1 MKNKKIIS
9 LICALAMVFSMFSA
23 FTVAN
28 AENTKGMAL
37 AGSLSADGMTITVD
51 ATAVNTVGALS
62 NFMIAVNVPDGV
74 TNDNVTY
81 VSEATL
87 TKNIADGVLY
97 LSFLDLTGAGKEF
110 ANNKLATIS
119 IALASPLSSDYV
131 ATLQGDA
138 AIKDTEGS
146 VKVSKGT
153 MDAASVTVEK
163 WQDPNKKPDK
173 EDRPGKEPIPDTP
186 DVPTPVEPEG
196 KGIALKASLNSDNT
210 VLTVDATAVN
220 TVGALS
226 NFMIAV
232 NVPDGVTN
240 DNVTYVSEA
249 TLTKNI
255 ADGVLYLSFLDLT
268 GAGKE
273 FANNKLAT
281 ITINLPTAATSAFDV
296 TLQGDAAIKDT
307 EGSVK
312 VSKNTMT
319 PASAVVIPVKAE
331 KKPVATPALKN
342 FVGKDGDKSGLDVAK
357 AAEEAGK
364 TLYMTVDVKL
374 ADNTAAA
381 YGTDFVAEF
390 NGKELGEAEYKN
402 LIHGYGKDSE
412 GNKINISDVIAG
424 LTFKIY
430 NADAKNMTISTTL
443 NAAEDDTQLVQP
455 VEDQKIDTKPAP
467 TPKDTTKL
475 TVSPA
480 TKTVYVGD
488 TVEIKPSVT
497 NPTED
502 GVLTVIVPE
511 AADDCITNAGIKIVH
526 ADKTTDALVT
536 DTVTEI
542 LPTDKLTFKAA
553 AKGTFTFEFNY
564 GYTFEGELKNKPATS
579 KITIKEKKTDDGGS
593 SSGTSSSTGSSGPI
607 ANGIITTPNA
617 GTIAG
622 ATWKDLDSVE
632 WAKEAIYGLGTRNM
646 ISGRDAETFDPNA
659 NITRAEYCQILV
671 NSIGM
676 TQVSA
681 DSSFADVASDAWYY
695 HAVSV
700 ASNLG
705 IVSGYG
711 DGNFGPNDLITRQDM
726 ALMTQRA
733 VTAMNKTL
741 ATASVGTFADDT
753 EISDYAKDAVYNLA
767 NAGIINGMGDG
778 TFGPKNNAT
787 RAQAAVIIYTTF
799 VK

>member
-9 LICALAMVFSMFSA
+9 LVCALAMVFSMFSA
-23 FTVAN
+23 FTAFAADKGIALSGSLSEDGTVITIDAEATGTTNDKLNSFQLSLNIPAGVTEEDVTATSDLGNPIVGIVGGNLQVGIIDMTGDGIAFTNKKLAKITITLSAPLSADYVVTLQNDSTFDDGTEIGVA
-28 AENTKGMAL
+28 
-37 AGSLSADGMTITVD
+37 AGSLT
-51 ATAVNTVGALS
+51 
-62 NFMIAVNVPDGV
+62 
-74 TNDNVTY
+74 
-81 VSEATL
+81 
-87 TKNIADGVLY
+87 
-97 LSFLDLTGAGKEF
+97 
-110 ANNKLATIS
+110 
-119 IALASPLSSDYV
+119 
-131 ATLQGDA
+131 
-138 AIKDTEGS
+138 
-146 VKVSKGT
+146 
-153 MDAASVTVEK
+153 AASTTINK
-163 WQDPNKKPDK
+163 WVDPNAKPEK
-173 EDRPGKEPIPDTP
+173 ETRPGEVVSPTP
-186 DVPTPVEPEG
+186 DVPSPVEPVG
-196 KGIALKASLNSDNT
+196 KGIALTATLDETNT
-210 VLTVDATAVN
+210 VATIKATAVGDTN
-220 TVGALS
+220 AKLNSFQLS
-226 NFMIAV
+226 LNIPA
-232 NVPDGVTN
+232 GVTEE
-240 DNVTYVSEA
+240 DVTA
-249 TLTKNI
+249 TSDLGNPIVGIVGGNLQVGIIDMTGDGI
-255 ADGVLYLSFLDLT
+255 AFT
-268 GAGKE
+268 NKE
-273 FANNKLAT
+273 LAT
-281 ITINLPTAATSAFDV
+281 IVIGLPEAVTDYYEFKLQNDSTFDDGTEIGVAAGSLTA
-296 TLQGDAAIKDT
+296 
-307 EGSVK
+307 
-312 VSKNTMT
+312 
-319 PASAVVIPVKAE
+319 ASAVAIPVKAE
-331 KKPVATPALKN
+331 KKPVATPALKS
-342 FVGKDGDKSGLDVAK
+342 FVGKDGNKSGLDVAK

-390 NGKELGEAEYKN
+390 NGKELDEAEYKN

-430 NADAKNMTISTTL
+430 NSDAKNMTISTTL
-443 NAAEDDTQLVQP
+443 NAEEDETQLVKP

-497 NPTED
+497 NPTTD

-564 GYTFEGELKNKPATS
+564 GYTFEGNPVNKAATS

-593 SSGTSSSTGSSGPI
+593 GSGTSSSTGSSGPI
-607 ANGIITTPNA
+607 ANGIITAPNA

-741 ATASVGTFADDT
+741 ATASVGTFADDA